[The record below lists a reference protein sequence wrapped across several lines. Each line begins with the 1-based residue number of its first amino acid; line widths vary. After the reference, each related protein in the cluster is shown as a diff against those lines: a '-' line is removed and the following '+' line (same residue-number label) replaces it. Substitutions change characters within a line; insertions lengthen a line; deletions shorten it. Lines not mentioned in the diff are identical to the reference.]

1 MAYSSKIIFGPV
13 LSRRFGLSLGIDL
26 SPSNKQ
32 CNYDCLYCEL
42 ESSKPIL
49 QMDTYPS
56 VDEVLGELTK
66 ALLIHKNIDV
76 LTLTANGEPSLYPHL
91 EKLIS
96 KINKIKQNTKTL
108 ILSNGSRVK
117 ENIEAFKLFDI
128 VKLSLDCASQK
139 CFKKLDRGHKS
150 LEIESIISSMLKF
163 KKVFKNELV
172 IEVLFVK
179 NINDKKDEVEK
190 IYEILQI
197 LQPHR
202 VDISTI
208 DRPPAYKVNPVSLE
222 FLQDTAKYFKGLNIN
237 IAYSN
242 KNSKKEVKKDS
253 FTKDELLSLIKRRPL
268 SEEDI
273 TKLLDTPSQ
282 KIFYKLLKDKLIK
295 EVLSSEL
302 IFYKLS

>member
-1 MAYSSKIIFGPV
+1 MAYSSNIIFGPV

-26 SPSNKQ
+26 SPSKKQ
-32 CNYDCLYCEL
+32 CNFDCLYCEL

-56 VDEVLGELTK
+56 VDEVLSEVTK

-91 EKLIS
+91 EILII
-96 KINKIKQNTKTL
+96 KINKIKQTAKTL

-117 ENIEAFKLFDI
+117 ESMEALKQFDI

-150 LEIESIISSMLKF
+150 LEIEKIITSMLEF

-197 LQPHR
+197 LQPQR
-202 VDISTI
+202 VDIGTI
-208 DRPPAYKVNPVSLE
+208 DRPPAYKVRPVSLE
-222 FLQDTAKYFKGLNIN
+222 FLENTAKYFKGLNVN

-242 KNSKKEVKKDS
+242 KNSKKDVRKDS
-253 FTKDELLSLIKRRPL
+253 FNKDELLSLIKRRPL

-273 TKLLDTPSQ
+273 AKLLDTPSQ
-282 KIFYKLLKDKLIK
+282 EIFNKLLEDKLIK
-295 EVLSSEL
+295 KVLSSEL
-302 IFYKLS
+302 VFYKLS